1 MAKPGEREL
10 RLICCDRLRVDRR
23 NLLALLGIR
32 SRMIEKLGES
42 ETEMNESSPIQI
54 TEHDALFGFALRHL
68 DQAYLGVEIA
78 PRLAVVNQSINPR
91 PKLRV
96 HRLGKFRLPPKIER
110 EIGIEL
116 GKNN

>member
-1 MAKPGEREL
+1 
-10 RLICCDRLRVDRR
+10 
-23 NLLALLGIR
+23 
-32 SRMIEKLGES
+32 MIEKLGES

-116 GKNN
+116 GKNNAREQLDHSAFE